1 MPEENQ
7 ILPHYGNCLKQRCN
21 RRRKKMKIKKGTE
34 SLFEQ
39 DKEDVLTYLK
49 ERHLDNEKLKEVIR
63 GYPFG
68 LVENAKF
75 LVNNEPYE
83 ITHFL
88 SKSSTMGYDIRKVNE
103 LLGLQKTDDVVIAV
117 VLGDDALCCNVKTGK
132 VFLWLVQTGDGKK
145 VDVSDDLTAFLN
157 KITKTED

>member
-1 MPEENQ
+1 
-7 ILPHYGNCLKQRCN
+7 
-21 RRRKKMKIKKGTE
+21 MKIKKGTE
-34 SLFEQ
+34 NLFEQ
-39 DKEDVLTYLK
+39 DKEDVLSYLK
-49 ERHLDNEKLKEVIR
+49 ERHLDNEKLIEVIR

-75 LVNNEPYE
+75 LVNDEPYE

-103 LLGLQKTDDVVIAV
+103 LLGLQETDDVAIAV
-117 VLGDDALCCNVKTGK
+117 VLGDDALCCNVKTGN